1 MGGGLSGRGAGA
13 GVVGGD
19 TANVLTM
26 ILDSEDPEGSF
37 TVKVETVVLVTYLVG
52 VLCRSLLAKSSKQE
66 IASKSISSS
75 SSSPSFINR
84 CRTLLKKGETEWGRM
99 APLPVEEE
107 DEEAEP

>member
-19 TANVLTM
+19 VANVLTM

-75 SSSPSFINR
+75 SSPSFINR